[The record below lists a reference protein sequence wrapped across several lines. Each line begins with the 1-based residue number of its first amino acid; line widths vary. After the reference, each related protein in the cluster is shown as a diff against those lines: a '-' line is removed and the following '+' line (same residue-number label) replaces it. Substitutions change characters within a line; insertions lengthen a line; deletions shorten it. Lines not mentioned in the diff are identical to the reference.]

1 MRATEFLSE
10 GTLAPSDFYKQDR
23 IDTFYAKLSKG
34 LPFTLAGGGE
44 VILRRSPN
52 ILSVIR
58 DLDEYS
64 YKEFPKDFVT
74 ADGRPIKLK
83 QLEKTAEFGG
93 QSATSGSANK
103 ETLQVKPTQIG
114 IASTGEEK
122 FDPDAVNALE
132 TALATGAFSAGEL
145 ASKIQNNRV
154 LLSTGP
160 IGETVINM
168 SRQISSG
175 QVPNMPSKKELP
187 VVALTAIRD
196 YAGEY
201 LGVQQLVDGTANF
214 PNNDA
219 FFKFMGTDQAG
230 MKKLILY
237 FPNSTNTPLADSL
250 ALQNSKTGHVIKLS
264 SKGSAKGAPPSMDNL
279 KVPDELRKDNN
290 KEIQKVIGFLDIARS
305 SSGRLQPFDLVQY
318 MIDTVPNAVPDE
330 IKRIFPIS
338 EDEYER
344 LLLTMTD
351 RYARVPQKFVK
362 LANIKSLKDG
372 QPLSGPAFGRVHY
385 QLNNVLKNL
394 INKNNVFPE
403 FKSVVLMTLG
413 YNFVQLFSRER
424 QGKLFADILW
434 PGTVNGVV
442 QLYSK
447 STSKAPGTDKLGFSV
462 TDT

>member
-1 MRATEFLSE
+1 MRATEFLTE
-10 GTLAPSDFYKQDR
+10 RALAPSDFYKQDR
-23 IDTFYAKLSKG
+23 IDNFYSKLSKG
-34 LPFTLAGGGE
+34 QPFTLAGGGE
-44 VILRRSPN
+44 VILKRSPN

-74 ADGRPIKLK
+74 SDGRPLKLG

-93 QSATSGSANK
+93 QSATSGEANK
-103 ETLQVKPTQIG
+103 ETLPVKPSQIG
-114 IASTGEEK
+114 ITGTEKK

-132 TALATGAFSAGEL
+132 TALATGAFAAGEL
-145 ASKIQNNRV
+145 DSKIQNNRV
-154 LLSTGP
+154 LLSAGP
-160 IGETVINM
+160 IGEIVINM

-187 VVALTAIRD
+187 VVALKAIRD

-201 LGVQQLVDGTANF
+201 LGIQQLVDGTANF

-230 MKKLILY
+230 MKNLILY
-237 FPNSTNTPLADSL
+237 FPKSSNTPLADSL

-264 SKGSAKGAPPSMDNL
+264 SKGADKGAPPSMDNL
-279 KVPDELRKDNN
+279 KVPDNLRKDNN
-290 KEIQKVIGFLDIARS
+290 KEIQKVIGFLDVARS
-305 SSGRLQPFDLVQY
+305 SSGRLQPFDLIQY

-338 EDEYER
+338 EDEFDR

-351 RYARVPQKFVK
+351 RYARCPQKFVK
-362 LANIKSLKDG
+362 LANITSLKNG
-372 QPLSGPAFGRVHY
+372 EPLSGPAFGRVHY
-385 QLNNVLKNL
+385 QLNSVLVNL

-413 YNFVQLFSRER
+413 YNFVQVFSRER
-424 QGKLFADILW
+424 QGKLFADVLW

-442 QLYSK
+442 QVYSK
-447 STSKAPGTDKLGFSV
+447 STSKAPGTDKLSFSI
-462 TDT
+462 TD

>member
-1 MRATEFLSE
+1 MRATEFLTE
-10 GTLAPSDFYKQDR
+10 GALAPSDFYKQDR

-103 ETLQVKPTQIG
+103 ETLQVKPSQIG

-154 LLSTGP
+154 LLSAGP

-219 FFKFMGTDQAG
+219 FFKFMGTDQSG
-230 MKKLILY
+230 MKNLILY
-237 FPNSTNTPLADSL
+237 FPKSTNTPLADSL
-250 ALQNSKTGHVIKLS
+250 ALQNSNTGHVIKLS
-264 SKGSAKGAPPSMDNL
+264 SKGAAKGAPPSMDNL

>member
-1 MRATEFLSE
+1 
-10 GTLAPSDFYKQDR
+10 
-23 IDTFYAKLSKG
+23 
-34 LPFTLAGGGE
+34 
-44 VILRRSPN
+44 
-52 ILSVIR
+52 
-58 DLDEYS
+58 
-64 YKEFPKDFVT
+64 
-74 ADGRPIKLK
+74 
-83 QLEKTAEFGG
+83 
-93 QSATSGSANK
+93 
-103 ETLQVKPTQIG
+103 
-114 IASTGEEK
+114 
-122 FDPDAVNALE
+122 
-132 TALATGAFSAGEL
+132 
-145 ASKIQNNRV
+145 
-154 LLSTGP
+154 
-160 IGETVINM
+160 
-168 SRQISSG
+168 
-175 QVPNMPSKKELP
+175 
-187 VVALTAIRD
+187 
-196 YAGEY
+196 
-201 LGVQQLVDGTANF
+201 
-214 PNNDA
+214 
-219 FFKFMGTDQAG
+219 
-230 MKKLILY
+230 
-237 FPNSTNTPLADSL
+237 
-250 ALQNSKTGHVIKLS
+250 VIKLS
-264 SKGSAKGAPPSMDNL
+264 SKGAAKGAPPSMDNL